1 VKDPQ
6 SNPVFLLFGGKP
18 MDLIKDKPSRLYGRF
33 LTASFGSAL
42 ISSLYSVVDMACVG
56 QYGGSSASAAMAVVA
71 PMWNII
77 YSLGLWV
84 GMGGAVLYSKLKGE
98 TDKKDDPNSF
108 FTLSLILCAILSLL
122 AWVLLFFF
130 EEPVLRLFGATDALL
145 PLAENYLYSIR
156 FTVPIFLFNQ
166 VLAAFL
172 RNDDDPALATG
183 AIVFGGL
190 FNVAGDYLL
199 VFTANMGMEGAGIAT
214 VACNAV
220 SLLVM
225 LAHFF
230 KKKNTLRLVPIKNWA
245 SKSGSL
251 LISGFPSFFT
261 DAAMGIITIVFNS
274 QINRYF
280 DEDTLAVYGVIININ
295 TFVQCCAYGVGQG
308 VQPLLSINYGAKEGD
323 RLKKFLRYGLI
334 TILIITAIWYSAVMI
349 APNGFINLF
358 MKSNEHVLAI
368 APSIIRSYATGFI
381 FLPFNVF
388 STYVFL
394 SLVKPISSFIVS
406 ALRGLLLS
414 LPLLL
419 LLPLI
424 NPSLLFWAMPLSEI
438 LTFIYAGITMILS
451 IKKMPSQKSVT
462 PAKAH

>member
-1 VKDPQ
+1 
-6 SNPVFLLFGGKP
+6 
-18 MDLIKDKPSRLYGRF
+18 M
-33 LTASFGSAL
+33 
-42 ISSLYSVVDMACVG
+42 
-56 QYGGSSASAAMAVVA
+56 
-71 PMWNII
+71 
-77 YSLGLWV
+77 
-84 GMGGAVLYSKLKGE
+84 
-98 TDKKDDPNSF
+98 
-108 FTLSLILCAILSLL
+108 
-122 AWVLLFFF
+122 
-130 EEPVLRLFGATDALL
+130 L
-145 PLAENYLYSIR
+145 PLAESYLYSIR

-172 RNDDDPALATG
+172 RNDNDPALATG
-183 AIVFGGL
+183 AIIFGGL

-199 VFTANMGMEGAGIAT
+199 VFTANLGMEGAGIAT

-230 KKKNTLRLVPIKNWA
+230 KKKNSLRLVRIKNFA
-245 SKSGSL
+245 PKSASL
-251 LISGFPSFFT
+251 LASGFPSFFT

-274 QINRYF
+274 QINHYF

-323 RLKKFLRYGLI
+323 RLKKFLRYGLV
-334 TILIITAIWYSAVMI
+334 TILVITAIWYAAVMI
-349 APNGFINLF
+349 VPNGFINLF
-358 MKSNEHVLAI
+358 MKSNDHVLSI
-368 APSIIRSYATGFI
+368 APSIIRTYATGFI

-394 SLVKPISSFIVS
+394 SLVKPVNSFLVSS
-406 ALRGLLLS
+406 LRGLLLS

-424 NPSLLFWAMPLSEI
+424 NSSLLFWAMPISEV
-438 LTFIYAGITMILS
+438 LTFVYAGISMILS
-451 IKKMPSQKSVT
+451 IKKLPCQKAII
-462 PAKAH
+462 PATVH